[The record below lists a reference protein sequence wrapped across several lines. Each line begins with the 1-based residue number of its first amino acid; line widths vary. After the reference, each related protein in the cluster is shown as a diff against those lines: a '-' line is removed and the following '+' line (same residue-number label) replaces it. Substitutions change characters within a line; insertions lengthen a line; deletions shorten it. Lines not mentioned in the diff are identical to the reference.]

1 MTRSRGFSHL
11 SPAGQPR
18 MVDVS
23 GKRVTRRTATAEAW
37 VLLGKK
43 IAGRLARSGE
53 VGKGNVLETARIAGI
68 LAAKNTAL
76 LVPMCHPLSLEAIE
90 MTAQLSEDRV
100 RLVSCVKARDK
111 TGVEMEALT
120 AVAVAALTVYDM
132 VKAAGTG
139 VEISG
144 IRLLEKRGGKS
155 GTWKRPE
162 EPHGQ
167 SRVIVH
173 RPGKR
178 TAEDAG

>member
-1 MTRSRGFSHL
+1 MTRFFSHL

-23 GKRVTRRTATAEAW
+23 SKRITQRQATAEAW
-37 VLLGKK
+37 VVLGKQL
-43 IAGRLARSGE
+43 AERLAHSGD

-90 MTAQLSEDRV
+90 LTAQLSEDRV

-132 VKAAGTG
+132 VKAAGKG
-139 VEISG
+139 VEISS

-155 GTWKRPE
+155 GTWKRQE
-162 EPHGQ
+162 EQHGHG
-167 SRVIVH
+167 RVTL
-173 RPGKR
+173 RRQRKGQ
-178 TAEDAG
+178 AQDAG